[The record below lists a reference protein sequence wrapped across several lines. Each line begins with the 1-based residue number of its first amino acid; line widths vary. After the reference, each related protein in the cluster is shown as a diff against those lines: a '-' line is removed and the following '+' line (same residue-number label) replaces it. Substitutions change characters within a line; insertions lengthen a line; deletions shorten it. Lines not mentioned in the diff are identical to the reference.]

1 MEYIPNTKQDQEAM
15 LKTIGL
21 SSMEELF
28 SDIPKEVRLKRLLK
42 LPRPLSEMELLHQLQ
57 AISEQNADL
66 DHYACFLGAGAYDH
80 FVPAV
85 VSHLIFRSEFYTSY
99 TPYQAEISQ
108 GVLQALFEYQ
118 TMICELTGMEV
129 SNASLYDG
137 GSALAEAAMM
147 ALRVTRRSTI
157 LVSSAIHPNYQA
169 VLQTYLS
176 GSQVKIVEIPW
187 MDGVSDLEVLKNALT
202 PDVAAVLIQ
211 SPNFFGC
218 IEDLKAISQP
228 VHEAQALFVVA
239 ADPIS
244 LGILEAPGWLGA
256 DVVVGEGQGL
266 GNAINFGGP
275 YLGFFAT
282 KKEDVRQM
290 PGRLVGATVDA
301 HGRVGYCL
309 TLQTREQHIKRERAT
324 SNICTSESLNAI
336 ATAVYL
342 AAMGRKGFKTVG
354 RFCLQKAH
362 HAQRQM
368 TRIKGFQPA
377 FTAPFFKEFVVK
389 TRVAPLKINARLLK
403 DKIIGGLDLGRF
415 DARLKNHML
424 FCVTEKRTKEEIAR
438 LVQTLKTIR

>member
-1 MEYIPNTKQDQEAM
+1 MEYIPNTKEDQESM

-21 SSMEELF
+21 SSMDELF
-28 SDIPKEVRLKRLLK
+28 SDIPKEVRLKKPLK
-42 LPRPLSEMELLHQLQ
+42 LPKPLSEMELIQELQ
-57 AISEQNADL
+57 SVSERNADL

-80 FVPAV
+80 FIPAV
-85 VSHLIFRSEFYTSY
+85 VSHMIFRSEFYTSY

-147 ALRVTRRSTI
+147 AIRITKRSTI
-157 LVSSAIHPNYQA
+157 LVSSAIHPNYRT
-169 VLQTYLS
+169 VLRTYLS
-176 GSQVKIVEIPW
+176 GSEVKIVEIPW
-187 MDGVSDLEVLKNALT
+187 IDGVSDYPILEKTLT
-202 PDVAAVLIQ
+202 QDVAAVLIQ

-218 IEDLKAISQP
+218 IEDLEAIAP
-228 VHEAQALFVVA
+228 RVHGVRALFVVA

-244 LGILEAPGWLGA
+244 LSVLEAPGRLGA

-282 KKEDVRQM
+282 KKDYVRQM

-301 HGRVGYCL
+301 QGRVGYCL

-336 ATAVYL
+336 AAAVYL
-342 AAMGRKGFKTVG
+342 SAMGRDGFKEAG
-354 RFCLQKAH
+354 RLCLQKAH
-362 HAQRQM
+362 HAQSQIA
-368 TRIKGFQPA
+368 RIKGFQTA

-389 TRVAPLKINARLLK
+389 TRLAPSKINERLLK
-403 DKIIGGLDLGRF
+403 EKIIGGLDLGRF
-415 DARLKNHML
+415 DTRLKNHML

-438 LVQTLKTIR
+438 LVGTLKTIR

>member
-1 MEYIPNTKQDQEAM
+1 MEYIPNTKEDQEAM
-15 LKTIGL
+15 LQTIGL

-42 LPRPLSEMELLHQLQ
+42 LPRPLSEMELIQELQ
-57 AISEQNADL
+57 AMSEQNADL

-80 FVPAV
+80 FIPSVVPQ
-85 VSHLIFRSEFYTSY
+85 LIFRSELYTSY

-108 GVLQALFEYQ
+108 GVLQSIFEYQ

-147 ALRVTRRSTI
+147 ALRITKRSTI
-157 LVSSAIHPNYQA
+157 LVSNAIHPYYRA
-169 VLQTYLS
+169 VLRTYLS
-176 GSQVKIVEIPW
+176 GSQVRIVEIPW
-187 MDGVSDLEVLKNALT
+187 ADGVSDLSALKNSLT
-202 PDVAAVLIQ
+202 LDVAAVLIQ

-218 IEDLKAISQP
+218 IEDLEAISP
-228 VHEAQALFVVA
+228 RVHEVKALFVVS

-244 LGILEAPGWLGA
+244 LGILEAPGQLGA

-266 GNAINFGGP
+266 GNAVNFGGP
-275 YLGFFAT
+275 YLGFFST
-282 KKEDVRQM
+282 RKEYVRQI

-301 HGRVGYCL
+301 QGRTGYCL

-336 ATAVYL
+336 AATVYL
-342 AAMGRKGFKTVG
+342 AAMGREGFKEVG
-354 RFCLQKAH
+354 RLCLQKAH
-362 HAQRQM
+362 TAQSQIS
-368 TRIKGFQPA
+368 RIKGFQPA
-377 FTAPFFKEFVVK
+377 FTAPFFKEFVIK
-389 TRVAPLKINARLLK
+389 TRVTSSKINQRLLK
-403 DKIIGGLDLGRF
+403 ERIIGGLDLGLF
-415 DARLKNHML
+415 DPRLKNHLL

-438 LVQTLKTIR
+438 LVRALKTIR

>member
-1 MEYIPNTKQDQEAM
+1 MEYIPNTKEDQKEM

-28 SDIPKEVRLKRLLK
+28 SDIPDEVRLKKPLK
-42 LPRPLSEMELLHQLQ
+42 LPKALSEMELIQELQ
-57 AISEQNADL
+57 TVSEQNADL

-80 FVPAV
+80 FIPAV

-108 GVLQALFEYQ
+108 GVLQSLFEYQ

-147 ALRVTRRSTI
+147 AIRITKRSTI
-157 LVSSAIHPNYQA
+157 LMSSAIHPNYRA
-169 VLQTYLS
+169 VLRTYLS
-176 GSQVKIVEIPW
+176 GSDVKIVEIPW
-187 MDGVSDLEVLKNALT
+187 TDGVLDRSVLKNSLT
-202 PDVAAVLIQ
+202 PDVAAVLVQ

-218 IEDLKAISQP
+218 IEDLEMVSSLAHG
-228 VHEAQALFVVA
+228 VRALFVVA

-244 LGILEAPGWLGA
+244 LGVLEAPGRQGA
-256 DVVVGEGQGL
+256 DIVVGEGQGM

-282 KKEDVRQM
+282 KKDYVRQM
-290 PGRLVGATVDA
+290 PGRLVGATIDA
-301 HGRVGYCL
+301 QNRVGYCL

-336 ATAVYL
+336 AAAVYL
-342 AAMGRKGFKTVG
+342 SAMGREGFRQVG
-354 RFCLQKAH
+354 RLCVQKSH
-362 HAQRQM
+362 EAQKQIS
-368 TRIKGFQPA
+368 RIKGFQQA
-377 FTAPFFKEFVVK
+377 FDAPFFKEFTVK
-389 TRVAPLKINARLLK
+389 SKTAPSKINDRLLK
-403 DKIIGGLDLGRF
+403 EKIIGGLDLGRY
-415 DARLKNHML
+415 DSRLKNHML
-424 FCVTEKRTKEEIAR
+424 FCLTEKRTKQEIDR
-438 LVQTLKTIR
+438 LVKTLKSIR

>member
-1 MEYIPNTKQDQEAM
+1 MEYIPNTKEDQEAM

-28 SDIPKEVRLKRLLK
+28 SDIPKEVRLKKPLK
-42 LPRPLSEMELLHQLQ
+42 LPKPLSEMELIQELQ
-57 AISEQNADL
+57 AVSEQNADL
-66 DHYACFLGAGAYDH
+66 DHYVCFLGAGAYDH

-147 ALRVTRRSTI
+147 AIRITKRSTI
-157 LVSSAIHPNYQA
+157 LVSSAIHPNYRA
-169 VLQTYLS
+169 VLRTYLS

-187 MDGVSDLEVLKNALT
+187 ADGVSDYSFLKNALT
-202 PDVAAVLIQ
+202 PDTAAVLIQ

-218 IEDLKAISQP
+218 IEDLEAVAP
-228 VHEAQALFVVA
+228 MVHGVQALLVAA

-244 LGILEAPGWLGA
+244 LGILEAPGRLGA

-282 KKEDVRQM
+282 KKDYVRQM
-290 PGRLVGATVDA
+290 PGRLVGATVDGQ
-301 HGRVGYCL
+301 GRVGYCL

-324 SNICTSESLNAI
+324 SNICTSESLNAV
-336 ATAVYL
+336 AAAVYL
-342 AAMGRKGFKTVG
+342 SAMGREGFKEVG
-354 RFCLQKAH
+354 RLCLQKSH
-362 HAQRQM
+362 DAQKQM
-368 TRIKGFQPA
+368 TRIKGFQSA

-389 TRVAPLKINARLLK
+389 TKAAPSKINERLLK
-403 DKIIGGLDLGRF
+403 EKIIGGLDLGRF
-415 DARLKNHML
+415 DPRLKSHML
-424 FCVTEKRTKEEIAR
+424 FCVTERRTKEEIDR
-438 LVQTLKTIR
+438 LMRLLRASS

>member
-1 MEYIPNTKQDQEAM
+1 MEYIPNTRENQQAM

-28 SDIPKEVRLKRLLK
+28 ADIPKEVRLKRPLK
-42 LPRPLSEMELLHQLQ
+42 LPEPLSELELIQELQ
-57 AISEQNADL
+57 AVSEQNADL

-108 GVLQALFEYQ
+108 GVLQSLFEYQ
-118 TMICELTGMEV
+118 TMICELTGMEA

-147 ALRVTRRSTI
+147 ALRITKRSTI
-157 LVSSAIHPNYQA
+157 LVSSAIHPNYRA
-169 VLQTYLS
+169 VLRTYLS
-176 GSQVKIVEIPW
+176 GSEVKIVEIAW
-187 MDGVSDLEVLKNALT
+187 ADGVLDRAALKSALS
-202 PDVAAVLIQ
+202 PEVAAVLVQ

-218 IEDLKAISQP
+218 IEDL
-228 VHEAQALFVVA
+228 EAVSSLAHGVRALFVVA

-244 LGILEAPGWLGA
+244 LGILEAPGRLGA

-282 KKEDVRQM
+282 KKDYVRQM

-301 HGRVGYCL
+301 QGRVGYCL

-336 ATAVYL
+336 AAAVYL
-342 AAMGRKGFKTVG
+342 AAMGREGFKKAGHLCV
-354 RFCLQKAH
+354 RKAH
-362 HAQRQM
+362 DAHKQIS
-368 TRIKGFQPA
+368 RIKGYQSA
-377 FTAPFFKEFVVK
+377 FAAPFFKEFVLK
-389 TRVAPLKINARLLK
+389 TRQSPSKINERLFK
-403 DKIIGGLDLGRF
+403 EKIIGGLDLGRF
-415 DARLKNHML
+415 DSRLKNHML
-424 FCVTEKRTKEEIAR
+424 FCVTEKRTNEEIGR
-438 LVQTLKTIR
+438 LVKTLRTIR

>member
-28 SDIPKEVRLKRLLK
+28 ADIPKEVRLKKSLK
-42 LPRPLSEMELLHQLQ
+42 LPKPLSEMELIRQLQ
-57 AISEQNADL
+57 AMSEQNADL

-137 GSALAEAAMM
+137 GSALAESAMM
-147 ALRVTRRSTI
+147 AVRITKRSTI
-157 LVSSAIHPNYQA
+157 LVSSAIHPNYRA
-169 VLQTYLS
+169 VLRTYLS
-176 GSQVKIVEIPW
+176 GSQVKIVGIPW
-187 MDGVSDLEVLKNALT
+187 TDGVSNLSALKDALT

-218 IEDLKAISQP
+218 IEDQEAISQQA
-228 VHEAQALFVVA
+228 HEAQALFVVA
-239 ADPIS
+239 ADPIG
-244 LGILEAPGWLGA
+244 LGILEAPGRLGA

-282 KKEDVRQM
+282 KKEYVRQM

-336 ATAVYL
+336 AAAVYL
-342 AAMGRKGFKTVG
+342 AAMGREGFKEVG
-354 RFCLQKAH
+354 RLCLQKAH
-362 HAQRQM
+362 HARRQM
-368 TRIKGFQPA
+368 VRVKGFQSA
-377 FTAPFFKEFVVK
+377 FAAPFFKEFVVK
-389 TRVAPLKINARLLK
+389 TRVAPLKINERLLK
-403 DKIIGGLDLGRF
+403 EKIIGGLDLGRF
-415 DARLKNHML
+415 DVRLKNHML
-424 FCVTEKRTKEEIAR
+424 FCVTEKRTKEEIDR
-438 LVQTLKTIR
+438 LGRTLKTIK

>member
-1 MEYIPNTKQDQEAM
+1 MEYIPNTKEDQEAM
-15 LKTIGL
+15 LETIGL

-28 SDIPKEVRLKRLLK
+28 SDIPKEVRLKRPLK
-42 LPRPLSEMELLHQLQ
+42 LPRPLSEMELIQQLQ
-57 AISEQNADL
+57 AMSEQNADL

-147 ALRVTRRSTI
+147 AIRITKRSTI
-157 LVSSAIHPNYQA
+157 LVSSTIHPNYRA

-176 GSQVKIVEIPW
+176 GSQVKIVDFPW
-187 MDGVSDLEVLKNALT
+187 TDGVSDLEALKNALT

-218 IEDLKAISQP
+218 IEDLEAISLP
-228 VHEAQALFVVA
+228 VHEVQALFVVS

-244 LGILEAPGWLGA
+244 LGILEAPGRLGA

-282 KKEDVRQM
+282 KKEYVRQM

-301 HGRVGYCL
+301 QGRVGYCL

-336 ATAVYL
+336 AAAVYL
-342 AAMGRKGFKTVG
+342 AAMGREGFKEVG
-354 RFCLQKAH
+354 RLCLQKAH
-362 HAQRQM
+362 EAQRQM
-368 TRIKGFQPA
+368 IRIKSFQSA
-377 FTAPFFKEFVVK
+377 FAAPFFKEFVVK
-389 TRVAPLKINARLLK
+389 TRVASSKINEWLLK
-403 DKIIGGLDLGRF
+403 EKIIGGLDLGRF

-438 LVQTLKTIR
+438 LVRTLKTTR